1 MEVIVMNIEEMRQIK
16 EERGYSFKLLS
27 SYTGV
32 PTVTLQKIFSGK
44 TANPRKV
51 TMDAIERVLSAS
63 EAEYQGQAY
72 AYSTSC
78 VTPANQGKS
87 DGAGDAGTSQAVD
100 RSKDAGIDISIGA
113 AVLREAAPAYIAKK
127 QGEYT
132 LEDYNALPDSERWEL
147 IDGVLIKMEAP
158 RTVHQDIASI
168 IHMAFYDH
176 IRRTGKPCKV
186 FEAPIDVQLD
196 CDNRTMVE
204 PDVLVVCDRD
214 KIRGFGIYGAPDFIL
229 EILSRST
236 RKKDMTTKLG
246 KYCEAGVREYWIIDP
261 DKRMLITYNF
271 MDEIFTPVIYLIENN
286 MERSVPVA
294 ITGGE
299 LSIDLA
305 PVAASIEELG
315 SLE

>member
-1 MEVIVMNIEEMRQIK
+1 MDIEEMRRIK

-27 SYTGV
+27 TYTGV
-32 PTVTLQKIFSGK
+32 PAVTLQKIFSGK

-63 EAEYQGQAY
+63 EAEYKGQAY
-72 AYSTSC
+72 AYSTAC
-78 VTPANQGKS
+78 TPPESQG
-87 DGAGDAGTSQAVD
+87 T
-100 RSKDAGIDISIGA
+100 

-132 LEDYNALPDSERWEL
+132 LEDYRALPDDERWEL
-147 IDGVLIKMEAP
+147 IDGVLIKMDAP

-168 IHMAFYDH
+168 IHMAFYDY
-176 IRRTGKPCKV
+176 IRKTGKPCKV
-186 FEAPIDVQLD
+186 FEAPVDVQLD

-214 KIRGFGIYGAPDFIL
+214 KIRGFGIYGAPDFVL

-271 MDEIFTPVIYLIENN
+271 MDETFTPVIYPIENN
-286 MERSVPVA
+286 VERSVPVT
-294 ITGGE
+294 ISGGE
-299 LSIDLA
+299 LAIDLMS
-305 PVAASIEELG
+305 VAASIEELG
-315 SLE
+315 GLE